1 MCMQKLNTDIYFCT
15 TFTNQNTQ
23 KWFWKSY
30 KTVKISSILNIL
42 WHNSV
47 KSFCEQSTLVDSLR
61 EPIWMLLYSNVV
73 DQLSEMFSLIFPTFP
88 YLGHPT
94 SHPLFSCRFPTSCKN
109 SPSPNQQKL
118 EKKPCKSWKSSY
130 PPVIKY
136 CRKDCNRTK
145 HFDTLDV
152 KTLRAIWF
160 NKWRVASH
168 AIFFFDIC
176 DESNSCFQWLYFY
189 TVLFKSS
196 WDSANNKV
204 LIKLECF
211 NPTVRAI
218 SY

>member
-1 MCMQKLNTDIYFCT
+1 MKCFHL
-15 TFTNQNTQ
+15 
-23 KWFWKSY
+23 
-30 KTVKISSILNIL
+30 
-42 WHNSV
+42 
-47 KSFCEQSTLVDSLR
+47 
-61 EPIWMLLYSNVV
+61 
-73 DQLSEMFSLIFPTFP
+73 FSLLSLTLDIPLPT
-88 YLGHPT
+88 
-94 SHPLFSCRFPTSCKN
+94 LFSPAGFSHLATTPLPPTNKN
-109 SPSPNQQKL
+109 WK
-118 EKKPCKSWKSSY
+118 KKPCKSWKSSH

-136 CRKDCNRTK
+136 CGKDCNRTK

-211 NPTVRAI
+211 NPNVRVI
-218 SY
+218 SD